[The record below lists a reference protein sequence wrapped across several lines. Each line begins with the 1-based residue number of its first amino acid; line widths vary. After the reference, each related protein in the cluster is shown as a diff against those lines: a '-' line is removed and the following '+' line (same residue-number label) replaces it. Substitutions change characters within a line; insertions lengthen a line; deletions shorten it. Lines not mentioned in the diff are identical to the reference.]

1 MFRSSGVRLRGWS
14 RDMHITCDSIT
25 LLPPPLEHR
34 PRCHVFFQY
43 VGDMRQVG
51 AWFPCRIVIRVS
63 HPFYQ
68 VFFLFAALTV
78 VQDALDF
85 IFGHIIDGDWR
96 GRWFQW
102 RSVCNLGGVLVLS
115 EEGDMKDRVYS
126 QSSREV

>member
-1 MFRSSGVRLRGWS
+1 M
-14 RDMHITCDSIT
+14 
-25 LLPPPLEHR
+25 
-34 PRCHVFFQY
+34 
-43 VGDMRQVG
+43 
-51 AWFPCRIVIRVS
+51 IRVS

-68 VFFLFAALTV
+68 VFVLFAALTV

-102 RSVCNLGGVLVLS
+102 RSICNLEGVLVLS
-115 EEGDMKDRVYS
+115 EERDMKDRVYS